1 MKNLGKIAMM
11 FLLGLSCV
19 NFVACSDEENTE
31 ETSVVPVTVNPS
43 NVFVNG
49 LPKEAE
55 GLTFIYNTD
64 GLLTSISEKEGSDR
78 VSFDYST
85 LNQSKIQMVIYDTY
99 GTYILDMTIGDN
111 GFVSDC
117 VESGPYGNDTWSFG
131 YTASEQLN
139 YMKRSEGGDE
149 ITNITYDAEGDITR
163 VTMQSDDE
171 RMDCDISYTTKEI
184 NTPIEN
190 KGYLMLFDTTFDID
204 LDEMRYA
211 YYAGLLGK
219 ATKHLPLSSSRDGDV
234 DFFDWSFNANGFP
247 TSLSAGYETIE
258 FAW

>member
-1 MKNLGKIAMM
+1 MFPIICITSVGILSIYTSGFTRASDATLSFYNNLRLAGVQSEEKNCIMKNLGKIAMM

-85 LNQSKIQMVIYDTY
+85 LNQSKIQMVIYDSY

-139 YMKRSEGGDE
+139 YMKRSEGG
-149 ITNITYDAEGDITR
+149 G
-163 VTMQSDDE
+163 
-171 RMDCDISYTTKEI
+171 
-184 NTPIEN
+184 
-190 KGYLMLFDTTFDID
+190 
-204 LDEMRYA
+204 
-211 YYAGLLGK
+211 
-219 ATKHLPLSSSRDGDV
+219 RD
-234 DFFDWSFNANGFP
+234 
-247 TSLSAGYETIE
+247 YEYNL
-258 FAW
+258 

>member
-1 MKNLGKIAMM
+1 MKNLSKIVVM
-11 FLLGLSCV
+11 FLAVLSCI
-19 NFVACSDEENTE
+19 NFAACSDEDKNE
-31 ETSVVPVTVNPS
+31 EIPETPALVNPS
-43 NVFVNG
+43 NVFING
-49 LPKEAE
+49 SPKEAE
-55 GLTFIYNTD
+55 GLTFIYNAE
-64 GLLTSISEKEGSDR
+64 GLLTSISEKGGGDR
-78 VSFDYST
+78 VSLDYST
-85 LNQSKIQMVIYDTY
+85 LGQSKVQMVIYGTY

-111 GFVSDC
+111 GFVTSC
-117 VESGPYGNDTWSFG
+117 VESGPDGNDTWSFG
-131 YTASEQLN
+131 YTASGQLN